1 MAAAEVS
8 KEDRITAALA
18 HGLMIAQLMGVLAAA
33 VIWLVERDRSR
44 WAAFQALQAAVYQF
58 VVLLV
63 TLASWVVWTVFF
75 TVALIPIMANPAVY
89 ENAPPPPL
97 FFASMAA
104 MVIPFAIM
112 GVLVLYG
119 LVGGIMALMGH
130 DFRYFI
136 LGNLVE
142 RFLDAKD

>member
-8 KEDRITAALA
+8 KEDRIAAALA
-18 HGLMIAQLMGVLAAA
+18 HGLIIAQLMGVLAAA
-33 VIWLVERDRSR
+33 VIWLVERDRSK

-58 VVLLV
+58 IVLLV

-75 TVALIPIMANPAVY
+75 TVSLIPIMANPAAY
-89 ENAPPPPL
+89 ENASPPPL
-97 FFASMAA
+97 FFASMAS
-104 MVIPFAIM
+104 MVIPFAIT

-119 LVGGIMALMGH
+119 LVGGFVSLRGH

-142 RFLDAKD
+142 RFLDAED